1 MNFFTRHVRPEW
13 ALVMVT
19 ALWGASFILLSI
31 SLKGLSP
38 ALLVAL
44 RFIGGALV
52 MALILRSRLFNL
64 RKEDW
69 IAGFSAGSC
78 IFLGYFLQ
86 TVGLQTISSSISAFL
101 TALYVPFVP
110 LFQLILFRKR
120 PGLIVS
126 CGILTAFLGMILI
139 MDPSRISFS
148 GNFGEWITIASAC
161 FCALE
166 ILVLSHFANK
176 CDPMLF
182 CFTQLSTVAMWSTL
196 YCLTFEDIRFA
207 PTGATFI
214 CLAILIGMI
223 AFNQFAMSWA
233 QKSVSA
239 TRAVLIYTP
248 EPVFAGLIGWLVGE
262 HMGWNTL
269 AGGTLVVLSILV
281 SSWLPGYLKSRKRL
295 NPSEAS

>member
-110 LFQLILFRKR
+110 LFQLILFRKH

-139 MDPSRISFS
+139 MDPSRISLS

-166 ILVLSHFANK
+166 ILVLEKAIEELLK
-176 CDPMLF
+176 AV
-182 CFTQLSTVAMWSTL
+182 FT
-196 YCLTFEDIRFA
+196 R
-207 PTGATFI
+207 
-214 CLAILIGMI
+214 
-223 AFNQFAMSWA
+223 
-233 QKSVSA
+233 
-239 TRAVLIYTP
+239 
-248 EPVFAGLIGWLVGE
+248 
-262 HMGWNTL
+262 
-269 AGGTLVVLSILV
+269 
-281 SSWLPGYLKSRKRL
+281 
-295 NPSEAS
+295 

>member
-86 TVGLQTISSSISAFL
+86 TVGLQTHLEFDFRLPDRALRAFCSALSADTFPQAPGSYCFL
-101 TALYVPFVP
+101 RHSGSVPRHDSHHGSEP
-110 LFQLILFRKR
+110 N
-120 PGLIVS
+120 
-126 CGILTAFLGMILI
+126 FL
-139 MDPSRISFS
+139 
-148 GNFGEWITIASAC
+148 
-161 FCALE
+161 
-166 ILVLSHFANK
+166 
-176 CDPMLF
+176 
-182 CFTQLSTVAMWSTL
+182 
-196 YCLTFEDIRFA
+196 
-207 PTGATFI
+207 
-214 CLAILIGMI
+214 
-223 AFNQFAMSWA
+223 
-233 QKSVSA
+233 
-239 TRAVLIYTP
+239 
-248 EPVFAGLIGWLVGE
+248 
-262 HMGWNTL
+262 
-269 AGGTLVVLSILV
+269 
-281 SSWLPGYLKSRKRL
+281 
-295 NPSEAS
+295 